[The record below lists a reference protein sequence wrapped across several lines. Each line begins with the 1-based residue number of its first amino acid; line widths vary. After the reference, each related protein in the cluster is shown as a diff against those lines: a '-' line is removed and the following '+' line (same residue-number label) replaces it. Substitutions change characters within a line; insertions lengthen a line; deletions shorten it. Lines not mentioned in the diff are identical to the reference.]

1 MMTVAPSLSACL
13 MIIVSS
19 LAKDVIVFCSEIEI
33 FLLTFDFSLGSRGI
47 FVVLAI
53 KLSKISSL
61 PCGGTKFDLFRTRD
75 SSSSSHPSKNSTRRT
90 LRVKSDIS
98 FDNSC
103 MFEFR
108 GVGVNFSPFSSN
120 LISVLFNF
128 LCDKLTICVSG
139 FVVVMDFCMASVLGI
154 KKDSD

>member
-1 MMTVAPSLSACL
+1 M
-13 MIIVSS
+13 
-19 LAKDVIVFCSEIEI
+19 
-33 FLLTFDFSLGSRGI
+33 
-47 FVVLAI
+47 LAI

-61 PCGGTKFDLFRTRD
+61 PCGGTKFDLFLTRD

-90 LRVKSDIS
+90 VRLNSDIS

-108 GVGVNFSPFSSN
+108 GVGVNFNPFSSN

-128 LCDKLTICVSG
+128 LCDKLTICISG

-154 KKDSD
+154 KKIRIEIWIISPVWVASALWHVLILVIIILLVCHLFRIFLVRCSVVTLH